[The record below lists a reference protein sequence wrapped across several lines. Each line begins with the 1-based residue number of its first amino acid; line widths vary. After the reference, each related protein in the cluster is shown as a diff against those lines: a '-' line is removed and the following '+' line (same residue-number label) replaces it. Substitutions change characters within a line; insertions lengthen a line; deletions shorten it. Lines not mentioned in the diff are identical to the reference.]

1 MINPKVVDLYHGDD
15 LVYTDEE
22 HDFALA
28 YAAGIRGIIHKATE
42 GANEVDQRYND
53 RKMAARKAGMLW
65 GAYHFMRPGDP
76 IAQAHH
82 FVTVVNLAVGPLGQT
97 RLVLDHEAEGVG
109 MGQALQWLNAVRSI
123 TKQTPWL
130 YSGFLIKEQ
139 EARQYMPAFAEFPLW
154 LAQYP
159 KHDTVAKVPRPW
171 QKCVLWQFT
180 GDGVGP
186 EPHSVA
192 GIAHKN
198 CDISSFDGTDEE
210 LRAAW
215 LGQELVA

>member
-22 HDFALA
+22 HDFEMAH
-28 YAAGIRGIIHKATE
+28 AAGIRGIIHKATE
-42 GANEVDQRYND
+42 GAGEVDQRYHA
-53 RKMAARKAGMLW
+53 REATARKAGMLW

-76 IAQAHH
+76 VAQAQH
-82 FVTVVNLAVGPLGQT
+82 FLQQIGSSPERL
-97 RLVLDHEAEGVG
+97 LVLDHESEGVG
-109 MGQALQWLNAVRSI
+109 MGQALQWLNSVRSI
-123 TKQTPWL
+123 TGKTPWL

-139 EARQYMPAFAEFPLW
+139 EAHEYMPAFAEFPLW
-154 LAQYP
+154 LAQYGP
-159 KHDTVAKVPRPW
+159 VAKVPRPW

-186 EPHSVA
+186 QPHSVA
-192 GIAHKN
+192 GIAHEN